1 MLTITAL
8 TFKEMLRK
16 RILLIGALLTLAFL
30 ALYGIGLH
38 YAGKELIRMGNP
50 LIRFGAS
57 SQLLSAG
64 LYFSSFILAFLSIF
78 SAVGTISGEIENGV
92 LHAIVPKPIPRRDI
106 VLGKFLGYGSIL
118 AIYAGLL
125 FVAVV
130 TAGRVF
136 LGTPTSFDLAAVGFF
151 VLEPLLLLA
160 LTLLGTTLLSTL
172 ANGVTMVML
181 FVVGMVGG
189 LIEQIG
195 VMVKSSSMVSIGIVT
210 SLVMPADSIYRKASA
225 ALFADAGSLLPAA
238 QLGPFSSA
246 SAPSIWMIVYA
257 GMYLIAA
264 LILAVRTFAGR
275 DI

>member
-1 MLTITAL
+1 MLTIAAL

-30 ALYGIGLH
+30 ALYGTGLH
-38 YAGKELIRMGNP
+38 YAGKELTRMGNP

-136 LGTPTSFDLAAVGFF
+136 LGTPTSLELAAVGFF

-195 VMVKSSSMVSIGIVT
+195 VMVKSSSMVTIGIVT

-246 SAPSIWMIVYA
+246 SAPSIWMVVYV